1 MFDVDVDPS
10 TDGATFKYQ
19 CFSLTGVEPSRQKIL
34 IKGGQ
39 LKDDTAMSSLP
50 LKSGQTVMMMGSVGE
65 LPVQPPTKV
74 AFLEDLHS
82 EDLAK
87 ALKVPAGLQNL
98 GNTCY
103 MNSTL
108 QFLRSIPEVK
118 VELDQFQGR
127 SFGSGSGP
135 LVAGLRDLYQQMD
148 KTVQG
153 FPPIV
158 FLQLLRSAFPQFSE
172 MREGHYAQQDA
183 EECWSQLVTTL
194 RSERFMDGYMA
205 GKMHSVLA
213 CDEDDEKTESDSVF
227 LKLDCHISI
236 KTNYMND
243 GIIEAL
249 TEKMEKRS
257 EKLGRDAMYTKTSKI
272 TQLPKYLVVHFVRF
286 FWRRDVN
293 KKTKI
298 MRKVKFPMELDATE
312 FCEDQYRNELIPVRD
327 RVRDIFKDREI
338 QERAA
343 KRSTTQNNTDET
355 GKSESTAAD
364 NKADDEIE
372 KTLDVGEDAGK
383 ICGLYDLVGVLTHSG
398 PSASSGHWQAWIKQD
413 NGSEKWWQF
422 NDDKLREHDSA
433 KIQSLDGG
441 GESDAAYLLL
451 YKAKSL

>member
-1 MFDVDVDPS
+1 
-10 TDGATFKYQ
+10 
-19 CFSLTGVEPSRQKIL
+19 
-34 IKGGQ
+34 
-39 LKDDTAMSSLP
+39 
-50 LKSGQTVMMMGSVGE
+50 MMMGSVGE
-65 LPVQPPTKV
+65 LPVEPPTKV

-127 SFGSGSGP
+127 SFGSGSAP

-183 EECWSQLVTTL
+183 EECWSQLITTL
-194 RSERFMDGYMA
+194 RSERFVDGYMA

-213 CDEDDEKTESDSVF
+213 CDEDNETSKSDSSF

-257 EKLGRDAMYTKTSKI
+257 DKLGRDAMYTKTSRI
-272 TQLPKYLVVHFVRF
+272 TQLPQYLVVHFVRF

-312 FCEDQYRNELIPVRD
+312 FCEDQFKKDLIPVRD
-327 RVRDIFKDREI
+327 RVRDILKDREI
-338 QERAA
+338 KERAA
-343 KRSTTQNNTDET
+343 KRSKTQNNADKT
-355 GKSESTAAD
+355 GNSESPAVD
-364 NKADDEIE
+364 NKADETE
-372 KTLDVGEDAGK
+372 KTLNVEEDAGK

-451 YKAKSL
+451 YKAKTL